1 MAAKETP
8 LMRQYWEIKNQHQ
21 DKILLFRMGDF
32 FEMFHDDART
42 AAPIIN
48 IALTARNK
56 KAKDDTAMCGV
67 PHHSISTPIAKLL
80 AAGHKVAICDQLE
93 DPSQAKGL
101 VKRGVTRVLTPGMV
115 YDPDTL
121 EELSANYIAAFDER
135 YLALIDPS
143 TGSSLLYAFKSV
155 AELNELLELMQP
167 SEVVL
172 TSEQRSHDQVHI
184 PVSSHLSVFDSV
196 DDEWP
201 SAFSNAPDIAKR
213 LLTYAVSLQGT
224 QILSSLRPFETRNLS
239 ERMSLRPTTLTHLE
253 VFESYRGQKEGSL
266 FHAINRTKSSSGARL
281 LKSWL
286 QFPLSTVEGIEERQK
301 EVHDWQVDMARLKKV
316 REFLGKMGD
325 IERRLTKIAYSTCH
339 PRDLLALSHSLQMGL
354 TLTDLVT
361 NKQNLDFEPAKH
373 ISNLIDRSI
382 HEDPPA
388 MMKKGGFIQKG
399 YNTELDEL
407 IETAENSAGLILEL
421 EAREKEKTGIPSLK
435 IRYNNVFGYYIEV
448 TNAHKDKV
456 PSHYSRK
463 QTLTNAERYIT
474 EELDALEVKVLSAKS
489 KRLQLEDELFAEVKK
504 EILKRNRELLRLAEF
519 WSEVDIHSSMAWLA
533 MEQNYTLPTLREE
546 GDLNLEAC
554 RHPVVEQEVS
564 KEFVPNDISM
574 KAGDCILLTGPNM
587 AGKSTIMRQVAV
599 TVLLAQ
605 IGAVVPCRKAEIP
618 LFDQIFTRIGASDF
632 LSEGLSTFMVE
643 MKETAELLSSATEK
657 SLVILDE
664 IGRGTSTYD
673 GMSLAQAILE
683 HLVTL
688 KGVRTLFATHYHELV
703 TLESSFDN
711 IRNAHMAIEDRGK
724 TIDFL
729 YSLKSGPANK
739 SYGIHV
745 AELAGLPSDIV
756 KRARGLLKDFEKQ
769 SVSAPSSQMSLEFEP
784 EPVVME
790 SEVEK
795 DLRDL
800 NLNELTPIEALNKLN
815 KWRQSLT

>member
-1 MAAKETP
+1 MAGKETP

-21 DKILLFRMGDF
+21 DKVLLFRMGDF

-93 DPSQAKGL
+93 NPAEAKGL

-121 EELSANYIAAFDER
+121 EELTANYVAAFDEGH
-135 YLALIDPS
+135 LALIDPS
-143 TGSSLLYAFKSV
+143 TGASLLYRVSSV
-155 AELNELLELMQP
+155 SELNELLQLLQP
-167 SEVVL
+167 REVVL
-172 TSEQRSHDQVHI
+172 TSEQRSHSQVVLPDHT
-184 PVSSHLSVFDSV
+184 HLSVFDQA
-196 DDEWP
+196 DEDWP
-201 SAFSNAPDIAKR
+201 SDFAGAPMVAKR

-224 QILSSLRPFETRNLS
+224 EVLSSLRAFSEKNLS
-239 ERMSLRPTTLTHLE
+239 ERMSLRSTTMTHLE
-253 VFESYRGQKEGSL
+253 IFESYRGQKEGSL
-266 FHAINRTKSSSGARL
+266 FHAINRTRSSSGARL

-286 QFPLSTVEGIEERQK
+286 QFPLSSVESIQSRQK
-301 EVHDWQVDMARLKKV
+301 EVRYWQNDLAKLKRV
-316 REFLGKMGD
+316 RECLGKMGD

-339 PRDLLALSHSLQMGL
+339 PRDLLALSNSLQMGL
-354 TLTDLVT
+354 ALTELVSDKKDL
-361 NKQNLDFEPAKH
+361 NFESAVFV
-373 ISNLIDRSI
+373 SSLVDRAVAD
-382 HEDPPA
+382 DPPA
-388 MMKKGGFIQKG
+388 MMKKGGFIRKG
-399 YNTELDEL
+399 YHPELDEL
-407 IETAENSAGLILEL
+407 IDTAENSAQLVLEL
-421 EAREKEKTGIPSLK
+421 EAREKESTAIPSLK
-435 IRYNNVFGYYIEV
+435 VRYNNVFGYYIEV

-489 KRLQLEDELFAEVKK
+489 KRLQLEDELFAEVKR
-504 EILKRNRELLRLAEF
+504 EVLKRNRELLKLAEF

-533 MEQNYTLPTLREE
+533 MEQNYVLPDVIAE
-546 GDLNLEAC
+546 GDLKLEAS
-554 RHPVVEQEVS
+554 RHPVVEQEVH
-564 KEFVPNDISM
+564 KDFVPNDISM

-587 AGKSTIMRQVAV
+587 AGKSTIMRQAAV
-599 TVLLAQ
+599 IVLLAQ
-605 IGAVVPCRKAEIP
+605 VGAVVPCRKAMVPI
-618 LFDQIFTRIGASDF
+618 FDQIFTRIGASDF

-643 MKETAELLSSATEK
+643 MTETAELLKAATDK

-683 HLVTL
+683 HLVAG
-688 KGVRTLFATHYHELV
+688 KGMRTFFATHYHELV
-703 TLESSFDN
+703 SLGENYSN
-711 IRNAHMAIEDRGK
+711 VHNAHMSIEESGDQ
-724 TIDFL
+724 IHFL
-729 YSLKSGPANK
+729 YALKAGPANK

-745 AELAGLPSDIV
+745 AELAGLPPEIV
-756 KRARGLLKDFEKQ
+756 KRARQLLKDFEKQ
-769 SVSAPSSQMSLEFEP
+769 SMAAPDSQLSLEL
-784 EPVVME
+784 PVEAAE
-790 SEVEK
+790 SALEN
-795 DLRDL
+795 DLRTL
-800 NLNELTPIEALNKLN
+800 NLNELTPIDALNKLN